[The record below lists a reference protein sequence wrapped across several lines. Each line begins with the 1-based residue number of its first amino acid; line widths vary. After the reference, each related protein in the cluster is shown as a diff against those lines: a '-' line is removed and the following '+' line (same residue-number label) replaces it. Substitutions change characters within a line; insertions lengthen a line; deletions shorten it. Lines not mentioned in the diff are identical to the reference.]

1 LKRPGEARPFA
12 RKKTYPADGTLLQE
26 CVDKRGGMGVAS
38 AARELRY
45 SGYNS
50 RSAVYGDLAYDLDR
64 EVREHTLRHA
74 GEARRQPREE
84 SAARPQVRRVS
95 QVQVRQKQKLSVF
108 SLLGFGAVAALAVLV
123 LMSYIQLTELSSQ
136 VVELKSQLSTL
147 QTENVTLTA
156 QYERMYDLE
165 TVKAAAE
172 AAGMGKP
179 SSSQIYYI
187 DLSDGDNAVV
197 YQKEEPD
204 VLSRLLTSLNH
215 GIYTVVEYFD

>member
-1 LKRPGEARPFA
+1 
-12 RKKTYPADGTLLQE
+12 
-26 CVDKRGGMGVAS
+26 VAS

-64 EVREHTLRHA
+64 EVREHALRHA

-84 SAARPQVRRVS
+84 VAAPPKVRRVS
-95 QVQVRQKQKLSVF
+95 KAQVRQRQKISVF
-108 SLLGFGAVAALAVLV
+108 SVIGFGAVAAMAILV

-136 VVELKSQLSTL
+136 VVELKSQLSAL
-147 QTENVTLTA
+147 ETENVTLTA

-179 SSSQIYYI
+179 SNSQIYYI
-187 DLSDGDNAVV
+187 DLSDGDSAVV
-197 YQKEEPD
+197 YQREEPD